1 MEQETTSIN
10 DYHRSAILRE
20 GGHRPFRPLFCP
32 LEWDSG
38 ADVGYLFDSAL
49 HNSDCKHGGKN
60 KLSTIERMALVRG
73 CSVALENTTTT
84 TTTTSTEESILSK
97 SSSTS
102 YRSTQKSSNR
112 PDANSTPL
120 VGCVSGSES
129 EIEITPIAKNQQ
141 PSTDDACTPENKVRN
156 FRCLVLESVVHF

>member
-1 MEQETTSIN
+1 MTSIN
-10 DYHRSAILRE
+10 DYHRSAILRD
-20 GGHRPFRPLFCP
+20 GSHRPFRSLFCP

-49 HNSDCKHGGKN
+49 HNSDCKYGGKN

-84 TTTTSTEESILSK
+84 STEESVLSK

-102 YRSTQKSSNR
+102 YRSTQKTSSNR

-141 PSTDDACTPENKVRN
+141 PSTDDVSTPENKVRN
-156 FRCLVLESVVHF
+156 FCCLVFWIVHH